1 MLLYSVKWY
10 SFLGY
15 DIRDGLGYI
24 DARWHVSEAEIQRR
38 IDLHLSKEMNNILEV
53 DIAEMIVSDAFA
65 YDKNKEP
72 DAKYFIAYETNNKII
87 PLFIQVPQMN
97 GY

>member
-1 MLLYSVKWY
+1 
-10 SFLGY
+10 
-15 DIRDGLGYI
+15 
-24 DARWHVSEAEIQRR
+24 
-38 IDLHLSKEMNNILEV
+38 MNNIMEV

-87 PLFIQVPQMN
+87 PLFNQVPQMN